1 MGRKAPCQCQGL
13 QMEGKS
19 HFGIK
24 NEKRF
29 GAHASLSRETSLF
42 RFFKAGTLFT
52 FRTCTL
58 QRLSLDAKTI
68 FSVKRQE
75 NCYNETAG
83 DLIQCSSNNTGKI
96 GTTVR
101 EHAKNCSTPSVA
113 SLDFSTN
120 STCGSSGVVPGNSR
134 SPFSII

>member
-1 MGRKAPCQCQGL
+1 
-13 QMEGKS
+13 MEGKS

-113 SLDFSTN
+113 WISVRILRVGHPESYLVTRDPLFLSFKIFRRERQ
-120 STCGSSGVVPGNSR
+120 P
-134 SPFSII
+134 